1 MKLEILGKRELV
13 DLEAGG
19 LEAGVS
25 ELVVPTPAMRRHAC
39 GWLKVSVWAQAQHNW
54 INAIYCAQ
62 QPDAKEI
69 DYVIA
74 WQSHQTLR
82 MLLWIAQSMHLV
94 ELACDM
100 QREMTLDSDDQE
112 TLRRAQAIAEARL
125 SRLTQSDRDRIA

>member
-1 MKLEILGKRELV
+1 
-13 DLEAGG
+13 
-19 LEAGVS
+19 
-25 ELVVPTPAMRRHAC
+25 MRRQTC
-39 GWLKVSVWAQAQHNW
+39 LWLKNVQWAQAQHVW

-112 TLRRAQAIAEARL
+112 TLRRAQTIAEARL
-125 SRLTQSDRDRIA
+125 SRLTQRDRDRIA